1 MKLGQASSR
10 QAESGRSS
18 RVVQA
23 FSTRS
28 SPLET
33 TLKPVVALLLRRHF
47 TPKTYPSGRIED
59 PAKKKAGLGTV
70 EARDTSRDMDN
81 VQMIGTKI
89 TAIKEY
95 LYVRHPHC
103 TSFITSAHL
112 DAHRV
117 RYVDNNF
124 ARTHSPTRLM
134 SSENTYSLSK
144 EHCNLKYSDI
154 LPHNAEGYP
163 ATREFLMKVVD
174 ILLDFVKS
182 TNDRNAKILDFHHPA
197 DMMRLLDLEIPDTG
211 LTLQQL
217 LLDCSTTLK
226 YQVKTGHPHFFNQ
239 LSCGLD
245 LMSMAG
251 EWLTATANTNMF
263 TYEIAPVFI
272 LMEHVVL
279 QKMRE
284 LIGWSGGDSILAPG
298 GSISNLYAFL
308 AARHKMF
315 PYYKEK
321 GLSAIGGQ
329 LVMFTSDQCH
339 YSVKSCASVC
349 GLGTDN
355 CVMVPS
361 DERGRIIPSKLE
373 ELILERKAK
382 GHIPFFVNATAGTT
396 VIGAFDPIPEIADI
410 CQKYNLWLHV
420 DAAWGGGLLLS
431 RKYRHPRMTGIERA
445 DSVTWNP
452 HKLMGA
458 LLQCSSIHF
467 KEDGLLISCNQM
479 SAEYLFMTDKLYDV
493 RYDTG
498 DKVIQCGRHN
508 DIFKLWLQWR
518 AKGTEGF
525 EKHMDRLM
533 ELAEY
538 MVRRIKQMPDKYY
551 LILEPELV
559 NVCFWYLPTRV
570 RNMPHTAERIKIL
583 GEICP
588 ILKGRMMQAGTL
600 MVGYQPDDRRPNFFR
615 NIISSAAVTEA
626 DVDFLLA
633 EMDRLGH
640 DL

>member
-1 MKLGQASSR
+1 MG
-10 QAESGRSS
+10 
-18 RVVQA
+18 
-23 FSTRS
+23 
-28 SPLET
+28 
-33 TLKPVVALLLRRHF
+33 
-47 TPKTYPSGRIED
+47 
-59 PAKKKAGLGTV
+59 
-70 EARDTSRDMDN
+70 
-81 VQMIGTKI
+81 
-89 TAIKEY
+89 
-95 LYVRHPHC
+95 
-103 TSFITSAHL
+103 
-112 DAHRV
+112 
-117 RYVDNNF
+117 
-124 ARTHSPTRLM
+124 
-134 SSENTYSLSK
+134 SENAYALSK
-144 EHCNLKYSDI
+144 ESANLKYSDI
-154 LPHNAEGYP
+154 IPINAEGYP
-163 ATREFLMKVVD
+163 ATKEFLSKVVD
-174 ILLDFVKS
+174 ILLDYVK
-182 TNDRNAKILDFHHPA
+182 TQNDRNSKVLEFHHPA
-197 DMMRLLDLEIPDTG
+197 DLMRILDLEIPDNG

-217 LLDCSTTLK
+217 LIDCSTTLK

-245 LMSMAG
+245 VVSMAG

-284 LIGWSGGDSILAPG
+284 LIGWNTGDSILAPG

-315 PYYKEK
+315 PQYKER
-321 GLSAIGGQ
+321 GLAAVGGQ

-373 ELILERKAK
+373 ELILERKAR

-396 VIGAFDPIPEIADI
+396 VIGAFDPIAQIADI
-410 CQKYNLWLHV
+410 CEKYKLWLH
-420 DAAWGGGLLLS
+420 
-431 RKYRHPRMTGIERA
+431 I
-445 DSVTWNP
+445 
-452 HKLMGA
+452 
-458 LLQCSSIHF
+458 
-467 KEDGLLISCNQM
+467 DGLLISCNQM

-525 EKHMDRLM
+525 EKLMDRLM
-533 ELAEY
+533 ELSEY
-538 MVRRIKQMPDKYY
+538 MVKRIKQMSDRFY

-570 RNMPHTAERIKIL
+570 RNMPHGPERERIL
-583 GEICP
+583 GEV
-588 ILKGRMMQAGTL
+588 R
-600 MVGYQPDDRRPNFFR
+600 
-615 NIISSAAVTEA
+615 
-626 DVDFLLA
+626 
-633 EMDRLGH
+633 
-640 DL
+640 